1 MRKRLSA
8 LILTG
13 ALLTTANAVFADGPV
28 YVPLGSEDA
37 AAVIDTARDSV
48 IGRIGGLPAAHG
60 LAMTPDGK
68 FLVAG
73 SYAVRDPGGAAP
85 VKPAGVSEEEH
96 AAHHTP
102 PGNKAPAA
110 NAPAKEAKKC
120 CGVSTVSVVS
130 IGDKQVI
137 RRIDVPGAVHHVTIS
152 PDGRFAVVTHPEED
166 AISAIDLGTYRV
178 AATIK
183 TGSVPNYTAFGRDGG
198 TLYVSNAGAA
208 TVSVVDVGRWTVKGH
223 IAVGDGPEHVVLAP
237 DGGTLYVNNV
247 NDGTVSVISL
257 GRGKT
262 VKTIPVG
269 SALHGLDVSEDGN
282 TLFVTA
288 MGDDKVVAVT
298 LETGAQRGTALAPAP
313 YHLAVIRGTG
323 KLYVSSAD
331 QPKAWV
337 VDQQNLR
344 VLGEIAI
351 GGKGHQLAQRPK
363 G

>member
-37 AAVIDTARDSV
+37 AAIIDTARDSV

-68 FLVAG
+68 YLVAG
-73 SYAVRDPGGAAP
+73 SYAVRGPGAAAP
-85 VKPAGVSEEEH
+85 AKPAGVSDDEH
-96 AAHHTP
+96 AAHHAP
-102 PGNKAPAA
+102 PANKATEAKAPAKA
-110 NAPAKEAKKC
+110 EKK
-120 CGVSTVSVVS
+120 GVSTVSVVR
-130 IGDKQVI
+130 IADKQVI
-137 RRIDVPGAVHHVTIS
+137 RRIDVPGAVHHVAIS
-152 PDGRFAVVTHPEED
+152 PDGRFAVVTHPD
-166 AISAIDLGTYRV
+166 DDGISAIDLGTYRV

-183 TGSVPNYTAFGRDGG
+183 TGSVPNYAAFGRDGD

-208 TVSVVDVGRWTVKGH
+208 TVSVVDVGRWAVKAQ
-223 IAVGDGPEHVVLAP
+223 IAVGDAPEHVVLSP
-237 DGGTLYVNNV
+237 DGSTLYVNNV
-247 NDGTVSVISL
+247 NDGTVSVVSL
-257 GRGKT
+257 GQGKA
-262 VKTIPVG
+262 VKTILVG
-269 SALHGLDVSEDGN
+269 SALHGLDVSEDGR
-282 TLFVTA
+282 TLFITS
-288 MGDDKVVAVT
+288 MGDDKVAAVT
-298 LETGAQRGTALAPAP
+298 LATGEQRTVILAPAP

-331 QPKAWV
+331 KPKAWV
-337 VDQQNLR
+337 VDQRDLR

-351 GGKGHQLAQRPK
+351 GGKGHQLAQRPQ